1 MLRPLW
7 CFYLVLANRFFA
19 ELVYIK
25 FVEVLGGVKTV
36 DTIAVINVIG
46 VSGIKTQ
53 QVKSYCI

>member
-1 MLRPLW
+1 M
-7 CFYLVLANRFFA
+7 LANRFFA